1 MCDYFAVVFKE
12 FKSFAVR
19 GNLVDMAIGITVGAA
34 FGTIAKSLVSDV
46 IMPPISLML
55 AGVKLHNLFV
65 VLKAGDPGG
74 PYNTLAEATKAGA
87 VTINYGVF
95 IDNLLAFLVVA
106 FAVFLLVRTYERAR
120 QKAPPEPPKV
130 SEKECP
136 FCVSKVPIKATRC
149 PFCTSELPTAEVV
162 ATPAG

>member
-1 MCDYFAVVFKE
+1 MFKE

-46 IMPPISLML
+46 VMPPISLML

-65 VLKAGDPGG
+65 VLKPGDPGG
-74 PYNTLAEATKAGA
+74 PYSTLADATKAGA

-106 FAVFLLVRTYERAR
+106 FAVFLLVRAYERMR
-120 QKAPPEPPKV
+120 QKEPPEPPKA

-136 FCVSKVPIKATRC
+136 FCASKVPLRASRC
-149 PFCTSELPTAEVV
+149 PFCTSELPTTPPV